1 MTECIS
7 ILTHFLKYDFIFY
20 TFLKMISPKTSDN
33 QFFCP
38 LLLYCMMLINSCVM
52 TVMITDAVVAG
63 EHWHHWRQSE
73 CDGWRHWHHG
83 NPEPVCATSR
93 RQSASARYS
102 WRLRG
107 SRENGRR
114 QASSRLRSHTSVKTG
129 RTRADGTRV
138 SPQRCDDAGNEL

>member
-63 EHWHHWRQSE
+63 EHWHH
-73 CDGWRHWHHG
+73 
-83 NPEPVCATSR
+83 
-93 RQSASARYS
+93 
-102 WRLRG
+102 
-107 SRENGRR
+107 
-114 QASSRLRSHTSVKTG
+114 
-129 RTRADGTRV
+129 
-138 SPQRCDDAGNEL
+138 